1 MQQLT
6 CLGFH
11 VQIWVHVASWR
22 RGPDLH
28 QTFIWLTGSIQLQ
41 IAHLCYSSS
50 AHLTLEV
57 IENLVPFDFEDL
69 ICMFRSGS
77 PKLRLM
83 YSHSCLIISESKK
96 DDHWFPQSQPRDC
109 QNAAAQELD
118 MGMVRDT
125 HPDHDFYQL
134 FSEPCDFGFGGV
146 ARLRTWTI
154 GAHRERT
161 TALHDPFELIE
172 IFQMHVSIIKPPF
185 EII

>member
-1 MQQLT
+1 
-6 CLGFH
+6 
-11 VQIWVHVASWR
+11 
-22 RGPDLH
+22 
-28 QTFIWLTGSIQLQ
+28 
-41 IAHLCYSSS
+41 
-50 AHLTLEV
+50 
-57 IENLVPFDFEDL
+57 
-69 ICMFRSGS
+69 
-77 PKLRLM
+77 
-83 YSHSCLIISESKK
+83 
-96 DDHWFPQSQPRDC
+96 
-109 QNAAAQELD
+109 